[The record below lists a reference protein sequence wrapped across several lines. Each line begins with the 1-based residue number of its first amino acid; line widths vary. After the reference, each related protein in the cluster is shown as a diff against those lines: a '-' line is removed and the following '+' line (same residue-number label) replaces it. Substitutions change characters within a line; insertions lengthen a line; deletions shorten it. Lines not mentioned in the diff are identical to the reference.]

1 MLSLYQTKQQKN
13 PPLIFSR
20 PSNFN
25 RFSNNL
31 ILNLYPYCFYYDAK
45 PMTVEVAPLSKS
57 AAADNYARNQQQIA
71 HLLVQLNKVVLDK
84 PQVLKLALSCVLA
97 GGHLLLQDL
106 PGMGKTTL
114 AQGLAQLL
122 GLSFSRVQFTNDMLP
137 ADILGM
143 TLYDQG
149 KMAFEFRSGPIF
161 TQLLLADEI
170 NRSSPKTQS
179 ALLEAMEERQVTQ
192 DGQSYP
198 LPKPFFVIA
207 TQNPL
212 QQAGVYPL
220 PESQLDRFLMCLS
233 LGYPSAEAERALLR
247 GQDRR
252 ELLRELHAILNTE
265 DVLLARRG
273 VQQVYV
279 ADASLDYLQ
288 RLVAKTRIS
297 QDYHGLSPRG
307 VLSLQSAA
315 QAYAYVSGQQ
325 EVTPEDIQ
333 AVFAA
338 VTDHRLGQRFVPANA
353 VSGQTPPTIAQRIM
367 AEVAVIV

>member
-1 MLSLYQTKQQKN
+1 MSDLHLSMPSTTDYQN
-13 PPLIFSR
+13 
-20 PSNFN
+20 
-25 RFSNNL
+25 
-31 ILNLYPYCFYYDAK
+31 
-45 PMTVEVAPLSKS
+45 
-57 AAADNYARNQQQIA
+57 NQQQIA
-71 HLLVQLNKVVLDK
+71 QLLIQLNTIVLDK
-84 PQVLKLALSCVLA
+84 PQIVKLALSCVLA

-143 TLYDQG
+143 SIYDPA
-149 KMAFEFRSGPIF
+149 KLAFEFRPGPIF

-192 DGQSYP
+192 DGQSYR
-198 LPKPFFVIA
+198 LPEPFFVIA

-233 LGYPSAEAERALLR
+233 LGYPSPAAERALLQ

-252 ELLRELHAILNTE
+252 QLLQGLTA
-265 DVLLARRG
+265 VLDTNAVQLAQQG

-279 ADASLDYLQ
+279 ADVVLDYLQ
-288 RLVAKTRIS
+288 RLVAKTRAS
-297 QDYHGLSPRG
+297 HEYHGLSPRG
-307 VLSLQSAA
+307 VLSLQRAA
-315 QAYAYVSGQQ
+315 QAYSYVSGHA
-325 EVTPEDIQ
+325 EVTPENIQ

-338 VTDHRLGQRFVPANA
+338 VTDHRLGQQFVPAHV
-353 VSGQTPPTIAQRIM
+353 VSGQSQQTIAQRIM
-367 AEVAVIV
+367 AEVPVLV

>member
-1 MLSLYQTKQQKN
+1 MTHAAIDRAITPQRQAAVEVTNKPTFSTADYRHNQQK
-13 PPLIFSR
+13 
-20 PSNFN
+20 
-25 RFSNNL
+25 
-31 ILNLYPYCFYYDAK
+31 
-45 PMTVEVAPLSKS
+45 
-57 AAADNYARNQQQIA
+57 IA
-71 HLLVQLNKVVLDK
+71 QLMAQLNQIVLDK
-84 PQVLKLALSCVLA
+84 PQAVKLALSGILA
-97 GGHLLLQDL
+97 GGHLLLQDI

-143 TLYDQG
+143 SIYDQS
-149 KMAFEFRSGPIF
+149 KQQFEFRSGPIF

-192 DGQSYP
+192 DGQTYP
-198 LPKPFFVIA
+198 LPQPFFVIA

-220 PESQLDRFLMCLS
+220 PESQLDRFLLCLS
-233 LGYPSAEAERALLR
+233 LGYPSPAAERELLK

-252 ELLRELHAILNTE
+252 ELLKELSAVLDTE
-265 DVLLARRG
+265 AVLLAQQG
-273 VQQVYV
+273 VKQVYV
-279 ADASLDYLQ
+279 ADVVLDYLQ
-288 RLVAKTRIS
+288 RLVAKTRAS
-297 QDYHGLSPRG
+297 QEYHGLSPRG
-307 VLSLQSAA
+307 VLSLQRAS
-315 QAYAYVSGQQ
+315 QAYAYVSGYM

-338 VTDHRLGQRFVPANA
+338 VTDHRLGQRFVPAH
-353 VSGQTPPTIAQRIM
+353 VTGGQATQTIAQRIL
-367 AEVAVIV
+367 ADVAVIV

>member
-1 MLSLYQTKQQKN
+1 MTHAATDYYHNQQKIAR
-13 PPLIFSR
+13 L
-20 PSNFN
+20 
-25 RFSNNL
+25 
-31 ILNLYPYCFYYDAK
+31 
-45 PMTVEVAPLSKS
+45 MT
-57 AAADNYARNQQQIA
+57 
-71 HLLVQLNKVVLDK
+71 QLNQIVLDK
-84 PQVLKLALSCVLA
+84 PQVIKLSLSGILA

-143 TLYDQG
+143 SIYDQN
-149 KMAFEFRSGPIF
+149 KQQFEFRPGPIF

-192 DGQSYP
+192 DGQTYP
-198 LPKPFFVIA
+198 LAQPFFVIA

-220 PESQLDRFLMCLS
+220 PESQLDRFLLCLS
-233 LGYPSAEAERALLR
+233 LGYPSPAAERELLK
-247 GQDRR
+247 GQNRR
-252 ELLRELHAILNTE
+252 ELLKDLDAVLDTE
-265 DVLLARRG
+265 AVLLAQQG
-273 VQQVYV
+273 VKQVYV
-279 ADASLDYLQ
+279 ADVVLDYLQ
-288 RLVAKTRIS
+288 RLVAKTRAS
-297 QDYHGLSPRG
+297 AEYHGLSPRG
-307 VLSLQSAA
+307 VLSLQRAA
-315 QAYAYVSGQQ
+315 QAHAYVSGHM

-338 VTDHRLGQRFVPANA
+338 VTDHRLGQRFVP
-353 VSGQTPPTIAQRIM
+353 VHVTGGQATQTIAQRIL
-367 AEVAVIV
+367 AEVAVV

>member
-1 MLSLYQTKQQKN
+1 MTHAAIDRAITTPHQSAAEVIHKSTFSAADYRHNQQK
-13 PPLIFSR
+13 
-20 PSNFN
+20 
-25 RFSNNL
+25 
-31 ILNLYPYCFYYDAK
+31 
-45 PMTVEVAPLSKS
+45 
-57 AAADNYARNQQQIA
+57 IA
-71 HLLVQLNKVVLDK
+71 QLMAQLNHIVLDK
-84 PQVLKLALSCVLA
+84 PQVVKLALSGILA

-143 TLYDQG
+143 SIYDQ
-149 KMAFEFRSGPIF
+149 KKQQFEFRAGPIF

-192 DGQSYP
+192 DGQTYP
-198 LPKPFFVIA
+198 LPQPFFVIA

-212 QQAGVYPL
+212 QQVGVYPL
-220 PESQLDRFLMCLS
+220 PESQLDRFLLCLS
-233 LGYPSAEAERALLR
+233 LGYPSPTAERELLK

-252 ELLRELHAILNTE
+252 ELLKNLDAVLDTE
-265 DVLLARRG
+265 AVLLAQQG
-273 VQQVYV
+273 VKHVYV
-279 ADASLDYLQ
+279 ADVVLDYLQ
-288 RLVAKTRIS
+288 RLVAKTRAS
-297 QDYHGLSPRG
+297 SEYHGLSPRG
-307 VLSLQSAA
+307 VLSLQRAA
-315 QAYAYVSGQQ
+315 QAYAYVSGHM

-338 VTDHRLGQRFVPANA
+338 VTDHRLGQRFVPAH
-353 VSGQTPPTIAQRIM
+353 VTGGQAMQTVAQRIL
-367 AEVAVIV
+367 AEVAVIS

>member
-1 MLSLYQTKQQKN
+1 MRQSSSYDSSTRL
-13 PPLIFSR
+13 
-20 PSNFN
+20 FN
-25 RFSNNL
+25 TS
-31 ILNLYPYCFYYDAK
+31 K
-45 PMTVEVAPLSKS
+45 PRSITQPNQSPIDYSTNQRQVA
-57 AAADNYARNQQQIA
+57 Q
-71 HLLVQLNKVVLDK
+71 LLAQLNQIVLDK
-84 PQVLKLALSCVLA
+84 SSVTKLALSCMLA

-122 GLSFSRVQFTNDMLP
+122 GLSFNRVQFTNDMLP

-143 TLYDQG
+143 SIYNQSTLS
-149 KMAFEFRSGPIF
+149 FEFRRGPIF

-179 ALLEAMEERQVTQ
+179 ALLEAMEEQQVTQ

-198 LPKPFFVIA
+198 LPQPFFVIA
-207 TQNPL
+207 TQNPM

-233 LGYPSAEAERALLR
+233 LGYPSPAAERMLLQ

-252 ELLRELHAILNTE
+252 ALMAQLDAILNTE
-265 DVLLARRG
+265 AVLLAQQG

-279 ADASLDYLQ
+279 AEVVLDYLQ
-288 RLVAKTRIS
+288 QLVAQTRIS
-297 QDYHGLSPRG
+297 QEYHGLSPRG
-307 VLSLQSAA
+307 VLSLQRAA
-315 QAYAYVSGQQ
+315 QAYAYVSGHT

-338 VTDHRLGQRFVPANA
+338 VVDHRLGQRFVAAAN
-353 VSGQTPPTIAQRIM
+353 SQSQGPQTLAQRILI
-367 AEVAVIV
+367 EVKVLG

>member
-1 MLSLYQTKQQKN
+1 MTHAAIDRAITPPHQSAAEVIHKSTFSAADYRHNQQK
-13 PPLIFSR
+13 
-20 PSNFN
+20 
-25 RFSNNL
+25 
-31 ILNLYPYCFYYDAK
+31 
-45 PMTVEVAPLSKS
+45 
-57 AAADNYARNQQQIA
+57 IA
-71 HLLVQLNKVVLDK
+71 QLMAQLNHIVLDK
-84 PQVLKLALSCVLA
+84 PQVVKLALSGILA

-143 TLYDQG
+143 SIYDQ
-149 KMAFEFRSGPIF
+149 KEQQFEFRAGPIF

-192 DGQSYP
+192 DGQTYP
-198 LPKPFFVIA
+198 LPQPFFVIA

-220 PESQLDRFLMCLS
+220 PESQLDRFLLCLS
-233 LGYPSAEAERALLR
+233 LGYPSPTAERELLK

-252 ELLRELHAILNTE
+252 ELLKNLEAMLDTE
-265 DVLLARRG
+265 AVLLAQQG
-273 VQQVYV
+273 VKHVYV
-279 ADASLDYLQ
+279 ADVVLDYLQ
-288 RLVAKTRIS
+288 RLVAKTRAS
-297 QDYHGLSPRG
+297 SEYHGLSPRG
-307 VLSLQSAA
+307 VLSLQRAA
-315 QAYAYVSGQQ
+315 QAYAYVSGHM

-338 VTDHRLGQRFVPANA
+338 VTDHRLGQRFVPAH
-353 VSGQTPPTIAQRIM
+353 VTGGQATQTIAQRIL
-367 AEVAVIV
+367 AEVAVVI

>member
-1 MLSLYQTKQQKN
+1 MRQNHAYDSSDSL
-13 PPLIFSR
+13 I
-20 PSNFN
+20 
-25 RFSNNL
+25 
-31 ILNLYPYCFYYDAK
+31 
-45 PMTVEVAPLSKS
+45 
-57 AAADNYARNQQQIA
+57 AAANPSDYGVSDIDYAPNQQRIKQ
-71 HLLVQLNKVVLDK
+71 LLTQLNQVVLDK

-122 GLSFSRVQFTNDMLP
+122 GMSFNRVQFTNDMLP

-143 TLYDQG
+143 TIYDQV
-149 KMAFEFRSGPIF
+149 KSRFEFRKGPIF

-192 DGQSYP
+192 DGQSYR
-198 LPKPFFVIA
+198 LPQPFFVIA

-233 LGYPSAEAERALLR
+233 LGYPSPAAERALLQ

-252 ELLRELHAILNTE
+252 ELLTQLQALLDTE
-265 DVLLARRG
+265 AVLLAQQG

-279 ADASLDYLQ
+279 ADVVLDYLQ
-288 RLVAKTRIS
+288 RLVAKTRLS
-297 QDYHGLSPRG
+297 QEYHGLSPRG
-307 VLSLQSAA
+307 VLSLQRAA
-315 QAYAYVSGQQ
+315 QAYAYVSGRQ

-338 VTDHRLGQRFVPANA
+338 VTDHRLGQRFIPAH
-353 VSGQTPPTIAQRIM
+353 VTGGQTLQSIAQHIM
-367 AEVAVIV
+367 ASVPVII

>member
-1 MLSLYQTKQQKN
+1 MTQTANDISLSNSQKTAATPNQSMPTTADFQYNQQKIAQ
-13 PPLIFSR
+13 L
-20 PSNFN
+20 
-25 RFSNNL
+25 
-31 ILNLYPYCFYYDAK
+31 
-45 PMTVEVAPLSKS
+45 MT
-57 AAADNYARNQQQIA
+57 
-71 HLLVQLNKVVLDK
+71 QLNQIVLDK
-84 PQVLKLALSCVLA
+84 PQAVKLALSGILA

-143 TLYDQG
+143 SIYDQS
-149 KMAFEFRSGPIF
+149 KQRFEFRPGPVF

-192 DGQSYP
+192 DGQTYP
-198 LPKPFFVIA
+198 LPRPFFVIA

-220 PESQLDRFLMCLS
+220 PESQLDRFLLCLS
-233 LGYPSAEAERALLR
+233 LGYPSPMAERELLR

-252 ELLRELHAILNTE
+252 ELLKDLDA
-265 DVLLARRG
+265 VLDTDAVLMAQQG
-273 VQQVYV
+273 VRQVYV
-279 ADASLDYLQ
+279 ADVVLDYLQ
-288 RLVAKTRIS
+288 RLVAKTRAS
-297 QDYHGLSPRG
+297 QEYHGLSPRG
-307 VLSLQSAA
+307 VLSLQRAA
-315 QAYAYVSGQQ
+315 QAHAYVSGHM
-325 EVTPEDIQ
+325 EVVPEDIQ

-338 VTDHRLGQRFVPANA
+338 VVDHRLGQRFVPAH
-353 VSGQTPPTIAQRIM
+353 VSGGQATKTIAQRIL
-367 AEVAVIV
+367 AEVSVTV

>member
-1 MLSLYQTKQQKN
+1 MPTTHTAASSLKIQHSSLRGDSLSA
-13 PPLIFSR
+13 PISA
-20 PSNFN
+20 PS
-25 RFSNNL
+25 S
-31 ILNLYPYCFYYDAK
+31 A
-45 PMTVEVAPLSKS
+45 EVHHSH
-57 AAADNYARNQQQIA
+57 QQI
-71 HLLVQLNKVVLDK
+71 VQLMIQLNQVVLDK
-84 PQVLKLALSCVLA
+84 PQVIKLALSGILA

-122 GLSFSRVQFTNDMLP
+122 GLTFSRVQFTNDMLP

-143 TLYDQG
+143 NIYDPA
-149 KMAFEFRSGPIF
+149 KLAFEFRKGPIF

-192 DGQSYP
+192 DGQSYR
-198 LPKPFFVIA
+198 LPQPFFVIA

-220 PESQLDRFLMCLS
+220 PESQLDRFLLCLS
-233 LGYPSAEAERALLR
+233 LGYPSPAAERALLQ

-252 ELLRELHAILNTE
+252 ELLKGLDTVLDTE
-265 DVLLARRG
+265 AVLLAQQG
-273 VQQVYV
+273 VKQVYV
-279 ADASLDYLQ
+279 ADVVLDYLQ
-288 RLVAKTRIS
+288 RLVAKTRTS
-297 QDYHGLSPRG
+297 QEYHGLSPRG
-307 VLSLQSAA
+307 VLSLQRAA
-315 QAYAYVSGQQ
+315 QAHAYVSGHS

-338 VTDHRLGQRFVPANA
+338 VTDHRLGQRFVPADMI
-353 VSGQTPPTIAQRIM
+353 VGQAPQTLAQRIM
-367 AEVAVIV
+367 AAVPVVI

>member
-1 MLSLYQTKQQKN
+1 MTHAANDRSLSISQRTAN
-13 PPLIFSR
+13 
-20 PSNFN
+20 
-25 RFSNNL
+25 
-31 ILNLYPYCFYYDAK
+31 
-45 PMTVEVAPLSKS
+45 PLSQTIPS
-57 AAADNYARNQQQIA
+57 TADFQRNQQQIA
-71 HLLVQLNKVVLDK
+71 QLLAQLNQIVLDK
-84 PQVLKLALSCVLA
+84 PQAVRLALSCILA

-143 TLYDQG
+143 SIYDQS
-149 KMAFEFRSGPIF
+149 KQQFEFRPGPVF

-192 DGQSYP
+192 DGQTYP
-198 LPKPFFVIA
+198 LPQPFFVIA

-220 PESQLDRFLMCLS
+220 PESQLDRFLLCLS
-233 LGYPSAEAERALLR
+233 LGYPSPDAERELLK
-247 GQDRR
+247 GKDRR
-252 ELLRELHAILNTE
+252 ELLKDLNTVLDTE
-265 DVLLARRG
+265 AVLLAQQG
-273 VQQVYV
+273 VRQVYV
-279 ADASLDYLQ
+279 ADTVLDYLQ
-288 RLVAKTRIS
+288 RLVAKTRAS
-297 QDYHGLSPRG
+297 QEYHGLSPRG
-307 VLSLQSAA
+307 VLSLQRAA
-315 QAYAYVSGQQ
+315 QAHAYVSGYM

-338 VTDHRLGQRFVPANA
+338 VTDHRLGQRFVPAH
-353 VSGQTPPTIAQRIM
+353 VTGGQATKTIAQRIL
-367 AEVAVIV
+367 AEVSVVA